1 MRWRSVSRVWRHFLV
16 SDVFRGAVHEQV
28 MDFIN
33 TFIRLGYS
41 LIGMFIHPCIYA
53 TIPSQSIIPPFYSP
67 RLKHIKFTDKLN
79 AGYQVLTAANTKL
92 TVLWNVAP
100 CILIEIYRRS
110 RGSHFLI
117 VLITGAVEPGKR
129 LETSTRP
136 REAASQKTVIF
147 GLTEM
152 CADRCFVY
160 PCATSPLPIAGAS
173 YEIHVRSPL

>member
-1 MRWRSVSRVWRHFLV
+1 MVCLSKYPS
-16 SDVFRGAVHEQV
+16 
-28 MDFIN
+28 
-33 TFIRLGYS
+33 
-41 LIGMFIHPCIYA
+41 IHPYEH
-53 TIPSQSIIPPFYSP
+53 PSMHICNHSISIHHST
-67 RLKHIKFTDKLN
+67 LLLTQTHIKFTDKLN
-79 AGYQVLTAANTKL
+79 ASFQVLTAANTKL

-147 GLTEM
+147 GLTEI
-152 CADRCFVY
+152 CADRCFVH
-160 PCATSPLPIAGAS
+160 PCANSPLPIAGAS